1 MRGLM
6 MDTPLLITEIM
17 RFAERNYPK
26 VEVVSVTADTPR
38 HRCTYGDIFRRAR
51 QLANALGKLGLKAG
65 DRVATLAWNDY
76 RHMELYYG
84 VSCAGYVLH
93 TINPRLFAE
102 QLAYI
107 VNHAEDQ
114 VICLDP
120 MFVPLLEAIKDHL
133 ATVRH
138 LIVLTDRSHVPD
150 SKLDLLCYED
160 LLADEP
166 DSFAWPEID
175 ERAASSICYT
185 SGTTGNPKGV
195 VYSHRA
201 TVLHAYGACMPNA
214 MGLSHSDAVLPVVPM
229 FHVNAWGT
237 PYAAPMAG
245 AKLVLPGPKMGD
257 GEALQAL
264 LEAEHVTVS
273 LGVPTVWLAL
283 LGYLRESGKT
293 VPALQRTI
301 VGGSACPLAIMDEF
315 QERHGVYTH
324 HAWGMTEMSPLGTL
338 NTLLPG
344 MENLPKAERDKVR
357 AKQGRAIFGVD
368 MKIVDDEDRELP
380 WDGKAFGNLKV
391 RGWWIAS
398 DYYHPDEPAGAH
410 DDKGWF
416 STGDVATIDPNG
428 YMQITDRTKD
438 VIKSGGEWISSIDL
452 ENEAVAHPAV
462 AEAAVI
468 GVAHKKW
475 SERPLLLVVKAPD
488 AQLSREDMLAWFKG
502 KVASWWIPDDVVF
515 VDELPHTATGKISKL
530 ELREQFGTYQLG
542 EQGED

>member
-17 RFAERNYPK
+17 RFAERNYPNT
-26 VEVVSVTADTPR
+26 EVVSVTADVPQ
-38 HRCTYGDIFRRAR
+38 HRCTFATVFQRAR
-51 QLANALGKLGLKAG
+51 QLANGLAKLGLKHG

-76 RHMELYYG
+76 RHLELYYG

-102 QLAYI
+102 QLTYI

-120 MFVPLLEAIKDHL
+120 MFVPLLEAIQKQL
-133 ATVRH
+133 GTVRH
-138 LIVLTDRSHVPD
+138 IIVMTDAQHMPTSTL
-150 SKLDLLCYED
+150 SLMCYED
-160 LLADEP
+160 LLAGEP
-166 DSFAWPEID
+166 DQYEWPALD
-175 ERAASSICYT
+175 EHAASSICYT

-214 MGLSHSDAVLPVVPM
+214 MGLSHGDVILPVVPM

-237 PYAAPMAG
+237 PYAAPIAG

-257 GEALQAL
+257 GETLQAL
-264 LEAEHVTVS
+264 MEAEGVTVS

-293 VPALQRTI
+293 VPSLKRTI

-315 QERHGVYTH
+315 QSKHGVYTH

-344 MENLPKAERDKVR
+344 MAQLPAAERDKVR
-357 AKQGRAIFGVD
+357 AKQGRAIFGVNL
-368 MKIVDDEDRELP
+368 KIVDDADKELP
-380 WDGKAFGNLKV
+380 WDGEAFGNLKV

-398 DYYHPDEPAGAH
+398 DYYRLDGRSAAH
-410 DDKGWF
+410 DDQGWF
-416 STGDVATIDPNG
+416 STGDVATIDANG

-452 ENEAVAHPAV
+452 ENEAMAHPGV

-475 SERPLLLVVKAPD
+475 AERPLLLVVKASG
-488 AQLSREDMLAWFKG
+488 AELSREEMLGWFEG
-502 KVASWWIPDDVVF
+502 RVASWWIPDDVVF
-515 VDELPHTATGKISKL
+515 VDDLPHTATGKISKL
-530 ELREQFGTYQLG
+530 TLREQFADYQLPD
-542 EQGED
+542 Q